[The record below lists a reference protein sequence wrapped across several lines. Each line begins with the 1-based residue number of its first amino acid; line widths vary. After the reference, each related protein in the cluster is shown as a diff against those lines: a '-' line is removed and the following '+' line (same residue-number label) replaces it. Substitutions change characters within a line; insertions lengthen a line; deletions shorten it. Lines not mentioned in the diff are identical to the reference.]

1 MTQKNKP
8 FSKKEKDLVI
18 ARLEILSSKL
28 HFSSGEDS
36 KSFSRDEMIEQIKS
50 GTKIGKE
57 FVETELK
64 FLRAIKDG
72 TLMKRLTT
80 E

>member
-1 MTQKNKP
+1 MTQKNKYL
-8 FSKKEKDLVI
+8 SKKEKDLVI
-18 ARLEILSSKL
+18 ARLEILSPKL
-28 HFSSGEDS
+28 HFSSGESS
-36 KSFSRDEMIEQIKS
+36 KSLSRDEMIAQIKS

-72 TLMKRLTT
+72 TLLKRLTT

>member
-1 MTQKNKP
+1 MAQKNKYL
-8 FSKKEKDLVI
+8 SKKEKDLVI
-18 ARLEILSSKL
+18 ARLEILSPKL
-28 HFSSGEDS
+28 HFSSGESS
-36 KSFSRDEMIEQIKS
+36 KSFSRDEMIAQIES

-72 TLMKRLTT
+72 ILLKRLTT
-80 E
+80 K